1 MITVDGKEYNVEVT
15 DLGLDVE
22 FMYKYAERTERF
34 DLQYELGAVYFNQNI
49 TFGMVSSDN
58 TDFVE
63 LFKLLSTRSAIDSGT
78 GHNVEIWTPM
88 GKMTFLMYP
97 NKLTLNLKKLEMGT
111 KRTWWQGFTVKF
123 IAVKPV
129 ESW

>member
-1 MITVDGKEYNVEVT
+1 MITVDSKEYNVEVT
-15 DLGLDVE
+15 ELGLDVE
-22 FMYKYAERTERF
+22 FMHKYAERTEQF
-34 DLQYELGAVYFNQNI
+34 DLQYELGAVYFNQSL
-49 TFGMVSSDN
+49 TFAMVSTDN
-58 TDFVE
+58 EDFVK
-63 LFKLLSTRSAIDSGT
+63 LFELLSTRSTIDLGT

-97 NKLTLNLKKLEMGT
+97 NKLTLNLKMIEAGAN
-111 KRTWWQGFTVKF
+111 RTWWQGFTVKF

>member
-1 MITVDGKEYNVEVT
+1 MITVDGKVYDVEVT
-15 DLGLDVE
+15 EIGLDVE

-34 DLQYELGAVYFNQNI
+34 DLQYELGAVYYNQNI
-49 TFGMVSSDN
+49 TFGTVSTDN
-58 TDFVE
+58 ADFVK
-63 LFKLLSTRSAIDSGT
+63 LFRLLSTRSDIDSGT
-78 GHNVEIWTPM
+78 GHNVEIQTPL

-97 NKLTLNLKKLEMGT
+97 NKLTLNMKAMEPG
-111 KRTWWQGFTVKF
+111 RNATWWQGFSVKF

>member
-58 TDFVE
+58 TDFGE

>member
-1 MITVDGKEYNVEVT
+1 MIAVDGREYNVEVT
-15 DLGLDVE
+15 EIGLDVE

-34 DLQYELGAVYFNQNI
+34 DLQYELGAVYFNQNL
-49 TFGMVSSDN
+49 TFGTVSTDN
-58 TDFVE
+58 KDFVD
-63 LFKLLSTRSAIDSGT
+63 LFQLLSTRSSIDLGT
-78 GHNVEIWTPM
+78 GHNVEIQTPL

-97 NKLTLNLKKLEMGT
+97 NKLTLNLKMIESSRNT
-111 KRTWWQGFTVKF
+111 TWWQGFTVKF

>member
-15 DLGLDVE
+15 ELGLDVE
-22 FMYKYAERTERF
+22 FMYKYAERTEQY

-49 TFGMVSSDN
+49 TFGMVSSGN
-58 TDFVE
+58 ADFVS
-63 LFKLLSTRSAIDSGT
+63 LFKLLSTRSSIDSGT

-88 GKMTFLMYP
+88 GRMTFLMYP
-97 NKLTLNLKKLEMGT
+97 NKLTLNLKMIEAGIN
-111 KRTWWQGFTVKF
+111 RTWWQGFSVKF